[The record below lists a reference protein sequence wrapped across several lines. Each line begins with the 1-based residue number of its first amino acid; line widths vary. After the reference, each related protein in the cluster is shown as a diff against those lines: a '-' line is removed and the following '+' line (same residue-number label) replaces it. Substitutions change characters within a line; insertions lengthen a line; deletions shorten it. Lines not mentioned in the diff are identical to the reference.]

1 MKEFFKR
8 LMQAAKFVAS
18 MAYGFT
24 VEPTIALAKGD
35 KNAFVMIVNLIATVA
50 RAIVVVSLFV
60 AVPAWALVPATL
72 WVLVSFRIHLV
83 VAIFGV
89 IAIMA
94 FGGEIDVFGSAIT
107 ARKAA

>member
-8 LMQAAKFVAS
+8 LVQAAKFVAN

-35 KNAFVMIVNLIATVA
+35 KSGFVMIVNLIATVA
-50 RAIVVVSLFV
+50 RAIVVVALFV
-60 AVPAWALVPATL
+60 TVPAWALIPATI
-72 WVLVSFRIHLV
+72 WVMVSFRIHLI

-89 IAIMA
+89 IVIMA
-94 FGGEIDVFGSAIT
+94 HGGEIDVLDSVFT